1 MQSRCSS
8 HVALAKGRASGRSW
22 DVPDSRLARQV
33 QFIVEVD
40 KLKDIYRQTVLIHSG
55 RAENDAE
62 HSWHLC
68 LLVIVLAEH
77 ANLPGLD
84 LLRVLKM
91 LIIHDLV
98 EIDAGDTFAY
108 DAQRMAVQYARE
120 ARAAER
126 IFGLLPEDQAQEFRA
141 LWEEFEA
148 KETAEA
154 RFATAVDR
162 FQPVLLNLL
171 TQGSAWRRHGV
182 THDRV
187 VARNRH
193 IAEGSSTLWEFA
205 EEMLREAVQDGRLPP
220 GPPNAETDRR

>member
-1 MQSRCSS
+1 
-8 HVALAKGRASGRSW
+8 
-22 DVPDSRLARQV
+22 VPDSRLARQV

-77 ANLPGLD
+77 ANLPNLD

-108 DAQRMAVQYARE
+108 DAQRMADQYARE
-120 ARAAER
+120 TQAAER
-126 IFGLLPEDQAQEFRA
+126 IFGLLPDDQTREFRA

-154 RFATAVDR
+154 RFASAVDR

-187 VARNRH
+187 VARNRP
-193 IAEGSSTLWEFA
+193 IAEGSSALWDYA
-205 EEMLREAVQDGRLPP
+205 EAMLREAVQDGRLPP
-220 GPPNAETDRR
+220 GPMGVTEPERR

>member
-1 MQSRCSS
+1 
-8 HVALAKGRASGRSW
+8 
-22 DVPDSRLARQV
+22 VPDSRLARQV

-77 ANLPGLD
+77 ANLPNLD

-108 DAQRMAVQYARE
+108 DAQRMADQYARE
-120 ARAAER
+120 AQAAER
-126 IFGLLPEDQAQEFRA
+126 IFGLLPDDQTREFRA

-154 RFATAVDR
+154 RFASAVDR

-171 TQGSAWRRHGV
+171 TK
-182 THDRV
+182 D
-187 VARNRH
+187 
-193 IAEGSSTLWEFA
+193 
-205 EEMLREAVQDGRLPP
+205 PP
-220 GPPNAETDRR
+220 GAVTASRTTALWRATATSLRDRPRSGTTPRRCCGRRCRMVAYLRGRRASQNPRDRNDLAATRQLS